1 MTKICHPQL
10 NLAHVSKLYYC
21 RTIPHHCS
29 HNSDAVHWD
38 PHYLLGSR
46 RGTPAQT
53 WRGLGTLRWHACPAP
68 LAPADLD
75 IDAEAEELQESLKL
89 SMETPAATNVEIHTE
104 DIDEEELQEALTL
117 SMETAAAES
126 GGSVALP
133 ATNDAE
139 ANIRRRWVTY
149 RMHKRER
156 ERETSTGL
164 CSSAVPRRRDREWPS
179 A

>member
-1 MTKICHPQL
+1 
-10 NLAHVSKLYYC
+10 
-21 RTIPHHCS
+21 
-29 HNSDAVHWD
+29 
-38 PHYLLGSR
+38 
-46 RGTPAQT
+46 
-53 WRGLGTLRWHACPAP
+53 
-68 LAPADLD
+68 
-75 IDAEAEELQESLKL
+75 
-89 SMETPAATNVEIHTE
+89 METPAATNVEIHTE

>member
-1 MTKICHPQL
+1 MVEPYASAGVGDDGALSVGARVQL
-10 NLAHVSKLYYC
+10 HSLQRTPEHNGAEGEVVEFDASTGRWRVRLAGPDGRELALKASNLAV
-21 RTIPHHCS
+21 
-29 HNSDAVHWD
+29 
-38 PHYLLGSR
+38 
-46 RGTPAQT
+46 
-53 WRGLGTLRWHACPAP
+53 
-68 LAPADLD
+68 LAPAPQVPAPVGQMSGADVEIYSED
-75 IDAEAEELQESLKL
+75 IDAEA
-89 SMETPAATNVEIHTE
+89 
-104 DIDEEELQEALTL
+104 EELQEALTL